1 MNKEFSAGGL
11 VRRGGKVL
19 MVKVCN
25 LKGEEVWTFPK
36 GHVEK
41 GETPME
47 AALREVE
54 EETGWRCRLKE
65 ASAQPVFS
73 AAYRFQ
79 RQGRLVS
86 KRVDWFE
93 MEAVEKSGQPDAIE
107 VRDVQWADAEA
118 AGDFL
123 RYPSDLKLLEMLE
136 K

>member
-65 ASAQPVFS
+65 AA
-73 AAYRFQ
+73 
-79 RQGRLVS
+79 
-86 KRVDWFE
+86 W
-93 MEAVEKSGQPDAIE
+93 
-107 VRDVQWADAEA
+107 
-118 AGDFL
+118 
-123 RYPSDLKLLEMLE
+123 YPSASIGLRWRRLKKAASPTPSRFATFNGRMPRPREISCAIPAI
-136 K
+136 